1 MDSFDRQLVSF
12 VLTWAP
18 FGGAD
23 DEDTFP
29 RFGLRAGAVWQRF
42 ERILDAVAAGQLRV
56 RDGDAE
62 LIRRAGE
69 LRPAHP
75 SA

>member
-18 FGGAD
+18 FGGPD
-23 DEDTFP
+23 DEDAFP
-29 RFGLRAGAVWQRF
+29 RFGLRTAAVWQRF
-42 ERILDAVAAGQLRV
+42 ERILDAVAAGQLRL
-56 RDGDAE
+56 DDSDAE

-69 LRPAHP
+69 LRLAPPA
-75 SA
+75 A